1 MRFAKLC
8 RAPCPK
14 WKAFLSPRSTAT
26 PKRAFAAKKRGK
38 PYKLSGA
45 FDKDKIARYLVLSA
59 ALFAIAA
66 FTDYSIITLV
76 CAGVCA
82 LLFVIASVVNI
93 VKYVKKQRRDTV

>member
-1 MRFAKLC
+1 MLF
-8 RAPCPK
+8 
-14 WKAFLSPRSTAT
+14 RS
-26 PKRAFAAKKRGK
+26 
-38 PYKLSGA
+38 
-45 FDKDKIARYLVLSA
+45 
-59 ALFAIAA
+59 LFAVAA